1 MAWERK
7 QHIPQDATKPQ
18 WTHLQSPSYPLLVPK
33 TPIPTEKGAF
43 GKLTGSADHRRSKS
57 EPSTVTKRPI
67 HGQPPQKHGLF
78 GDGQKTKKF
87 VKDWRPL
94 MDSFPEGVV
103 LQGLL
108 QVKDT
113 LVEEPK
119 GNAAP
124 WARVVEFKLTQ
135 TQLYGHTSSTLFVS
149 RSIHNW
155 TLRHSIQLYHLIY
168 KETDN
173 LFTHLMT

>member
-1 MAWERK
+1 
-7 QHIPQDATKPQ
+7 
-18 WTHLQSPSYPLLVPK
+18 
-33 TPIPTEKGAF
+33 
-43 GKLTGSADHRRSKS
+43 
-57 EPSTVTKRPI
+57 
-67 HGQPPQKHGLF
+67 
-78 GDGQKTKKF
+78 
-87 VKDWRPL
+87 